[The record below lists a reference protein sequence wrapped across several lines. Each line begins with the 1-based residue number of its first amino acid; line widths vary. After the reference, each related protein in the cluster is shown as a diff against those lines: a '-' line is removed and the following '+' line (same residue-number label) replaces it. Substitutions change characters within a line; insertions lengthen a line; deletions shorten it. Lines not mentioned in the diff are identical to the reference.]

1 MFPSGTRFLKFLSE
15 CAGSGTLAILPL
27 SSDGSLKSL
36 ILPAIALGWNSAGSV
51 ARLTRSNLVDALQA
65 DYIDTAK
72 AKGLTNRAVI
82 FGHAL
87 RNSMLPVITLMAIQ
101 LSSMMSGAVVTE
113 SIFAIPGVGRLAT
126 NAIQTRDM
134 PLLQGTVLL
143 TTVMVIFG
151 SLLADILYSV
161 IDPRIRREA

>member
-1 MFPSGTRFLKFLSE
+1 
-15 CAGSGTLAILPL
+15 
-27 SSDGSLKSL
+27 
-36 ILPAIALGWNSAGSV
+36 
-51 ARLTRSNLVDALQA
+51 
-65 DYIDTAK
+65 
-72 AKGLTNRAVI
+72 
-82 FGHAL
+82 
-87 RNSMLPVITLMAIQ
+87 MLPVITLMAIQ